1 MPLRKLWN
9 SIRGK
14 SATPKVHAS
23 SETVSPGTGRP
34 ESGLNPEPPTQP
46 AQQTSPPPQRPATV
60 PARPATPKSISGAA
74 TRDDKKLFRRMDSLS
89 VQSVLEV
96 GVGDGRR
103 SLAMLHALTHKGH
116 STPIHYIAIDEFEL
130 GGNALSLRDFHKQ
143 LREYPAKAHL
153 VPMAIDAGLDRVVR
167 TYGQVDLILWSADQP
182 PTPAQHNAL
191 ARLSKSHTIV
201 FAQEN
206 GRWTETLPGLAAG
219 KRAA

>member
-1 MPLRKLWN
+1 M
-9 SIRGK
+9 
-14 SATPKVHAS
+14 
-23 SETVSPGTGRP
+23 E
-34 ESGLNPEPPTQP
+34 
-46 AQQTSPPPQRPATV
+46 
-60 PARPATPKSISGAA
+60 
-74 TRDDKKLFRRMDSLS
+74 SLS

-167 TYGQVDLILWSADQP
+167 TYGQVDLILWSAEQP
-182 PTPAQHNAL
+182 PTPAQHSAL
-191 ARLSKSHTIV
+191 ARLSKSHTVV

-206 GRWTETLPGLAAG
+206 GRWSETLPGLAAG